1 MRTTPEVRRPR
12 ARTTWRWVAALASLL
27 LIAGCGGDAGSG
39 AGADP
44 GTGGPPSIG
53 PTGSTFV
60 LMPAST
66 QLPIDAHATFF
77 ALQAPGAIAWSSSDS
92 EIASVDANGQ
102 VTAMARGAAVIT
114 ATSQGISASAAVQV
128 YRASGTG
135 ADVKST
141 ALIAQALAAGTISA
155 EQALIYRVY
164 AQVGDVRL
172 PAAYSGAPSAT
183 PDHLLLREVAS
194 KMTSLSQG
202 AQDLLRPFF
211 VPPLYAASWYAQQLG
226 ALEPAASARS
236 TAQSAALHPAAV
248 LANCDFAAKPLFI
261 GKVTTDHFNVFYI
274 GPPFFDK
281 NKELAELVGSVAEE
295 AYTAETALLGRFPQ
309 SDKDIACNG
318 GDEKVDIYL
327 TLGKDPNI
335 VGQTVPYSAT
345 CDNTPSF
352 ILLNEFSTPVFLA
365 YNSPAARAHDIM
377 KSVVGHELMHVIQFA
392 MSRATTCDDMKWF
405 DEATAEWAM
414 DFVVEKFAPDQ
425 LAFPGIEDGI
435 NTVAA
440 KRRSGAFLAQYLYS
454 GHMRSLE
461 KGVADD
467 SFGYADYLF
476 FQFLARKYKPFT
488 IRQIYDQM
496 AGGASSIDA
505 ISLAIDPKTAWPE
518 FAKSLWNDVE
528 NHVLDYWEKEDGY
541 DFGLYDV
548 FHNTS
553 RLTGAPTNL
562 KPLEIDQLDKPDA
575 VFTLLDNALLASKS
589 GDYEIAP
596 RSMFYEELKFTDSK
610 VHSVVFTNPVADAPD
625 KEFIKVQVLKKI
637 GGVWKDPED
646 WTNEAFKAFC
656 LDQKNERIEELLVI
670 VSNAEMAPKTEQPF
684 RIGLAA
690 PMQVSTSNVGCWRFQ
705 GTATTTT
712 QAVGGLVTVA
722 SASVVFDR
730 FQDKPPLN
738 LPDGGIS
745 LGFDLF
751 TAAAGGSVSFSIS
764 GFDAPSGCTFTG
776 NATATMPG
784 DNDGSLIANFGLPEP
799 LYRIVIG
806 EGGRSIPVSVTAACG
821 GSVETFVV
829 DETARWLSFPDPG
842 ATISSDGQTIGGTW
856 TRVDSDGTKTTV
868 WDFRSV
874 REP

>member
-1 MRTTPEVRRPR
+1 MRTTLEVRRPR
-12 ARTTWRWVAALASLL
+12 PTWRWAAALAPLL
-27 LIAGCGGDAGSG
+27 LIAGCGGDAGG
-39 AGADP
+39 DAGTDP
-44 GTGGPPSIG
+44 GTGGPPSVA
-53 PTGSTFV
+53 PSGSTFV

-66 QLPIDAHATFF
+66 QLAIEAHATFF
-77 ALQAPGAIAWSSSDS
+77 ALQPPGAITWSSSDPA
-92 EIASVDANGQ
+92 IASVDANGQ
-102 VTAMARGAAVIT
+102 VTAVARGAAVIT
-114 ATSQGISASAAVQV
+114 ATPQGTSASAAVTV
-128 YRASGTG
+128 YRASGNG

-164 AQVGDVRL
+164 AQVGDARL
-172 PAAYSGAPSAT
+172 PAAYAGAPSTT

-194 KMTSLSQG
+194 KMASLSQG

-226 ALEPAASARS
+226 TLEPPVASRS
-236 TAQSAALHPAAV
+236 TAQGAPLHPAAV

-281 NKELAELVGSVAEE
+281 NKELAELVGAVAEE
-295 AYTAETALLGRFPQ
+295 VYTAETELLGRLPK
-309 SDKDIACNG
+309 SDLGVACNG

-352 ILLNEFSTPVFLA
+352 ILLNEFSAPVFLA
-365 YNSPAARAHDIM
+365 YNSTPTRAHDIM
-377 KSVVGHELMHVIQFA
+377 KSVVGHEFLHVLQFA
-392 MSRATTCDDMKWF
+392 MSRATSCDDMKWF

-414 DFVVEKFAPDQ
+414 DFVVNKFAPDQ
-425 LAFPGIEDGI
+425 LAVPGIEDGI

-440 KRRSGAFLAQYLYS
+440 KRRSGAFLAQYLYT

-548 FHNTS
+548 FHNAS
-553 RLTGAPTNL
+553 RLIGAPSNL
-562 KPLEIDQLDKPDA
+562 KPLDIDQLDKPDA
-575 VFTLLDNALLASKS
+575 VFTLLDNALRDSKS

-596 RSMFYEELKFTDSK
+596 RSMFYEELRFTDAK
-610 VHSVVFTNPVADAPD
+610 VHSVVFTNPIADTPD
-625 KEFIKVQVLKKI
+625 KEFIKVQVVKKI
-637 GGVWKDPED
+637 GGVWKDAED
-646 WTNEAFKAFC
+646 WTNEPLKAFC
-656 LDQKNERIEELLVI
+656 LDQKDERIEELLVI
-670 VSNAEMAPKTEQPF
+670 VSNAEMAPRTEHPF
-684 RIGLAA
+684 RIDLRA

-712 QAVGGLVTVA
+712 LTPGGLTTVA

-730 FQDKPPLN
+730 FQNKPPLN

-751 TAAAGGSVSFSIS
+751 AASAGGSVSFRIS
-764 GFDAPSGCTFTG
+764 GVDATSGCSFTG
-776 NATATMPG
+776 NATATMTG
-784 DNDGSLIANFGLPEP
+784 DNDGSLIANFGLPVP

-806 EGGRSIPVSVTAACG
+806 EGGRTIPVSVTAACP

-829 DETARWLSFPDPG
+829 DESASWLSFPDPG
-842 ATISSDGQTIGGTW
+842 ATISSDGQAIGGTW
-856 TRVDSDGTKTTV
+856 TRVDSEGSKTTV